1 MRALKSL
8 FIMLRASR
16 ELFMCGELSRTTK
29 SFQIELRLAN
39 WSYLFRPTQNFT
51 L

>member
-8 FIMLRASR
+8 FILLRAQR
-16 ELFMCGELSRTTK
+16 EIFMRGE

-39 WSYLFRPTQNFT
+39 WSY
-51 L
+51 